1 MIIIQQLQNEL
12 LHLVV
17 ASASE
22 SKVGNN
28 STGDAKVNS
37 TTINNI
43 DIYTTT
49 INNRRLNELANVS
62 NNTTHHH

>member
-28 STGDAKVNS
+28 STGDAKINS

-43 DIYTTT
+43 NIYTT